1 MSARTVLV
9 IAPHADDEVLG
20 AGGAMARWAAE
31 GHAVTVAVVTRGT
44 APLYTEAEEAL
55 CRREAAA
62 AHDLLGVRST
72 RYLDLPAAALDAVP
86 GRDLNAGVLDL
97 VRACAPD
104 EVYLPFPGDLHVDHQ
119 RVFQAAMVACRP
131 NRPGYPKGLYAYE
144 TLSETNWNAPY
155 LSPGFLPNHYVDIS
169 GFLEVKLAALACF
182 QSQLAPWPQERS
194 LKALE
199 ALAVLRGATVSL
211 RAAEAFVT
219 LRSVL

>member
-1 MSARTVLV
+1 VTARNLLV

-31 GHAVTVAVVTRGT
+31 GHAVTVAIVTRGT
-44 APLYTEAEEAL
+44 APLYTEAGEAL

-72 RYLDLPAAALDAVP
+72 SYLEFPAGALDQVP
-86 GRDLNAGVLDL
+86 ARDLNAGVLDL

-155 LSPGFLPNHYVDIS
+155 LSPGFLPNRYVDIS
-169 GFLEVKLAALACF
+169 GFLEVKLAAMARY
-182 QSQLAPWPQERS
+182 QTQLAPSPQERS
-194 LKALE
+194 LQALE
-199 ALAVLRGATVSL
+199 ALAVLRGATVGL
-211 RAAEAFVT
+211 GAAEAFVT
-219 LRSVL
+219 LRTIV